1 MVAITKLGLL
11 AAILALA
18 PATANAASG
27 RPCVPRAADAR
38 VHVSLLADS
47 DLTALVKWAKEQT
60 CLDYVFEPS
69 LGGRRLTQA
78 VIVTVTGADVETM
91 VEVLLHAMNLDI
103 KSKGKQR
110 LIVAIGPESTRS
122 KNIREREKA
131 YLDRDRIFDH
141 IEGEITK
148 KDDTHFA
155 ITRRGLDAALVNV
168 SSVGRTVR
176 LAPEAK
182 DGKPVGFRV
191 LSLRPGS
198 LLARVGLLRG
208 DLVVSVNGVDI
219 TGPNKALELYTRIR
233 SADDIQFSVL
243 REGKPLALET
253 KVE

>member
-1 MVAITKLGLL
+1 
-11 AAILALA
+11 
-18 PATANAASG
+18 
-27 RPCVPRAADAR
+27 
-38 VHVSLLADS
+38 
-47 DLTALVKWAKEQT
+47 
-60 CLDYVFEPS
+60 
-69 LGGRRLTQA
+69 

-91 VEVLLHAMNLDI
+91 VELLLHAMNLDV

-110 LIVAIGPESTRS
+110 LIVASGPESSRS
-122 KNIREREKA
+122 KNIRDREKA

-182 DGKPVGFRV
+182 DGKAVGFRV

-198 LLARVGLLRG
+198 LLARVGLARG
-208 DLVVSVNGVDI
+208 DLVMSVNGVDI
-219 TGPNKALELYTRIR
+219 TGPNKALELYTKIR